1 LEFQEL
7 HVTNTTLLE
16 GQTLKRS
23 KECNIFCK
31 NRIFTP
37 KLMPPVITVSDILLD
52 IRHENR
58 ELAKAI
64 WLISA
69 VEKTS
74 MLVKCMKGINKVLI
88 MAKQ

>member
-1 LEFQEL
+1 
-7 HVTNTTLLE
+7 
-16 GQTLKRS
+16 
-23 KECNIFCK
+23 
-31 NRIFTP
+31 
-37 KLMPPVITVSDILLD
+37 MPPVITVSDILLD

-74 MLVKCMKGINKVLI
+74 MLVKCMKGITKVLI